1 MDEKD
6 WIVFKDY
13 MDKEVLKLET
23 IEETKYDLIDSTDYY
38 FKTPK
43 VETQLDLCDLTET
56 FELW

>member
-38 FKTPK
+38 FKTLK
-43 VETQLDLCDLTET
+43 VETQLDLCDLTEP

>member
-38 FKTPK
+38 
-43 VETQLDLCDLTET
+43 
-56 FELW
+56 